1 MSGTKNGPLTPLDL
15 TQTML
20 LRCLPSA
27 KLCRKDLMTNSLEFP
42 LHLPRL
48 TTLWTRLVSSTNNGN
63 YGAEPAQD
71 QVPLDA
77 QDLRYEII
85 QPKTKEPPMQMSKP
99 SKPRNSLRKNT
110 INEVKTMSVFTVE
123 SLATLLANVTAALVA
138 NEDNNASI
146 LYTHESL
153 KPERT
158 PPPNQPRL
166 KRPRL
171 SLASITIPSTT
182 SKF

>member
-1 MSGTKNGPLTPLDL
+1 MSGTKNGPLTPLDP

-63 YGAEPAQD
+63 YGAEPAR
-71 QVPLDA
+71 
-77 QDLRYEII
+77 DLRYKTI
-85 QPKTKEPPMQMSKP
+85 QPKTKEPPMQTSKP
-99 SKPRNSLRKNT
+99 SKPRNSLRKNA

-123 SLATLLANVTAALVA
+123 SLATLLANVAATLVA
-138 NEDNNASI
+138 NEDDNASI
-146 LYTHESL
+146 LYAQESL

-158 PPPNQPRL
+158 PSSN
-166 KRPRL
+166 
-171 SLASITIPSTT
+171 
-182 SKF
+182 